1 MPAASAAEDKEEQA
15 FAHFVAAAEAAAEA
29 RTQELDDVDSDAD
42 RVADLKDIEGEV
54 CYLTNV

>member
-1 MPAASAAEDKEEQA
+1 MDKEEQA

-42 RVADLKDIEGEV
+42 RVADLEEIEGEV
-54 CYLTNV
+54 RS